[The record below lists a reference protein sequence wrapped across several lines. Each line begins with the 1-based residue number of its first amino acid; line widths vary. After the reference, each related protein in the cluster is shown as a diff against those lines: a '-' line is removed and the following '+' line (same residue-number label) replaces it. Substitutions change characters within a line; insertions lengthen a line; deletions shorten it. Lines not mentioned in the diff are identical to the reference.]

1 MTPFE
6 DLNPED
12 FYDCEPVIVT
22 TEGPSPTSS
31 TASTTTSTEST
42 TSTVTVTSTITST
55 EKTESTISSTTTEG
69 TGCSEDFSPC
79 TCEKE
84 GKNAIR
90 VECIDASFDDIK
102 SAFSTSTNKL
112 IRLYVT
118 IPPEET
124 PNVPDNLLGT
134 NQAEEIYLTCSS
146 NADSHLLVSEN
157 AFVYS
162 SPVATAVQIE
172 NCQIDELNFLFL
184 AGFQSLTD
192 LSITHSTF
200 PVTFDTLPLLPSL
213 HALSISGCTNFQNW
227 ITPNDISSV
236 RELRLDDNLLGEA
249 NLGTI
254 LNYFL
259 MSNIDIEDLSLN
271 NNSLS
276 RVPDIAFSFEN
287 LHSLSISSNNISVLS
302 SGSLA
307 FSAPQVDYVGL
318 ENLSLD
324 IIEEGAFEGSV
335 FNYL

>member
-1 MTPFE
+1 
-6 DLNPED
+6 LNPED

-31 TASTTTSTEST
+31 TASTTTSTELT

-55 EKTESTISSTTTEG
+55 AETQTTISSTTTEVS
-69 TGCSEDFSPC
+69 GCSEDFSPC

-84 GKNAIR
+84 GGNVIR
-90 VECIDASFDDIK
+90 VECIDASFDEIQ
-102 SAFSTSTNKL
+102 SAFSSTSTNKL

-118 IPPEET
+118 IPAEET
-124 PNVPDNLLGT
+124 PNVPDNLLGI

-146 NADSHLLVSEN
+146 DSHLLVSEN

-172 NCQIDELNFLFL
+172 NCQINELNFLFL

-192 LSITHSTF
+192 LSITRSTF

-213 HALSISGCTNFQNW
+213 HTLTISGCTDFQNW
-227 ITPNDISSV
+227 IAPNDISSV
-236 RELRLDDNLLGEA
+236 RKLRLDDDLLGEA
-249 NLGTI
+249 NLETI

-259 MSNIDIEDLSLN
+259 MSNIDIEGLFLD
-271 NNSLS
+271 NNSLTG
-276 RVPDIAFSFEN
+276 VPNIAFSFEN
-287 LHSLSISSNNISVLS
+287 LNSLSISGNTIPVLP
-302 SGSLA
+302 SGSLI
-307 FSAPQVDYVGL
+307 FNVPEVLYLGL

-324 IIEEGAFEGSV
+324 TIENDALQGKLDIRNMIIV
-335 FNYL
+335 I